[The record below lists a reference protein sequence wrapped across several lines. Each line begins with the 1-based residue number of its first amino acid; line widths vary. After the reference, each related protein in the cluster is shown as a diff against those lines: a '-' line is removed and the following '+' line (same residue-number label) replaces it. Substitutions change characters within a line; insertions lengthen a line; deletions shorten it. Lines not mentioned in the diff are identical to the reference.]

1 MTKTETETETALTAV
16 APTRRLKSL
25 IPTGAWQAIGPIAI
39 FIVILLIV
47 AILTPTFL
55 GGGGL
60 SIIASSSAPIL
71 LLALG
76 QAMVLNVGSIDL
88 SNAAIGLL
96 GAILVALTLG
106 PIGGVSPIF
115 VVLATTAFGAVNGLI
130 VAYAQVPS
138 FALTLGTLG
147 VFQAAALVASGRTA
161 VYVSSNGEGV
171 RSLYESGIVDI
182 PLTFWL
188 GVVLAVVLWVLLR
201 YTRIGRGMSAIGR
214 NESAAIFSAVRT
226 RSLKVL
232 AFAIS
237 GLSAGLAGIVII
249 AQAGAASPTGLGS
262 DLLLPAIAAA
272 LVGGT
277 SISGGVVNPLTV
289 VFGALTIALVPIA
302 TTAIGIDAQA
312 QSLVYGVVIIAVVA
326 LTMTRNKASIVK

>member
-1 MTKTETETETALTAV
+1 MTKTEIKTSPGTV
-16 APTRRLKSL
+16 V
-25 IPTGAWQAIGPIAI
+25 PTGKLRSVMRVGVWQSIGPIAI
-39 FIVILLIV
+39 FLAILIV
-47 AILTPTFL
+47 VAVLTPSFL

-60 SIIASSSAPIL
+60 AIIASSSAPIL

-96 GAILVALTLG
+96 GAILLALTLG
-106 PIGGVSPIF
+106 PIAGVAPI
-115 VVLATTAFGAVNGLI
+115 VVLLATTAFGAVNGLI

-147 VFQAAALVASGRTA
+147 IFQAAALVASGRTT
-161 VYVSSNGEGV
+161 VYVSSNGESV
-171 RSLYESGIVDI
+171 RSLYESGIADI
-182 PLTFWL
+182 PLTFWV
-188 GVVLAVVLWVLLR
+188 GVLLAFVLWALLR
-201 YTRIGRGMSAIGR
+201 YTRIGRGMTAIGK

-237 GLSAGLAGIVII
+237 GFAAGLAGMVII

-272 LVGGT
+272 LIGGT

-289 VFGALTIALVPIA
+289 IFGALTVALVPIA